1 MASPGMT
8 TVLMLTP
15 PAGLG
20 EIAVATER
28 TQLTM
33 PALIG
38 VTKSVLFSVDTS
50 DSS

>member
-15 PAGLG
+15 PTGLG
-20 EIAVATER
+20 KIAVAIEHA
-28 TQLTM
+28 QLTM
-33 PALIG
+33 PDLIC

-50 DSS
+50 DSN